1 MHYINLTILKDKTSY
16 IILNRSNGLPLNS
29 VEGYIAYKVYGVKEG
44 ETAFIPSFVIC
55 SVLQFGW
62 YM

>member
-1 MHYINLTILKDKTSY
+1 MKDKTSY

-29 VEGYIAYKVYGVKEG
+29 VKGYIAYKVYGVKEG
-44 ETAFIPSFVIC
+44 ETVFSPGFVIC
-55 SVLQFGW
+55 AVLQFGW